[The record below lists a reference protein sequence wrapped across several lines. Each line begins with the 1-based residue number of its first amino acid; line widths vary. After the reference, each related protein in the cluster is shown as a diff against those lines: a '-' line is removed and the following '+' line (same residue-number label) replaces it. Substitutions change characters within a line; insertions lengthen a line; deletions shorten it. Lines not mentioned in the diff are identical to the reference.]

1 MPEVHIVDIDGEQWD
16 IKDSPLTEVVQKE
29 IAAKSTIYSASTEVI
44 YSQSWTQ
51 RVAHFGRVPKGKY
64 LLYFELEPG
73 IGFTGVMAVSNILQT
88 YINTGYGKTKNVT
101 GQIIEVT
108 NEVADFTYNFQY
120 AVSNSNGAF
129 FTPNL
134 IKL

>member
-1 MPEVHIVDIDGEQWD
+1 MAEVAKIDIDGVEWD
-16 IKDSPLTEVVQKE
+16 IRDDILTEVVQTE
-29 IAAKSTIYSASTEVI
+29 IAAKGTVYSASTEVI

-51 RVAHFGRVPKGKY
+51 RVAHFRRVPKGKY

-73 IGFTGVMAVSNILQT
+73 TGFSGVMAVSNILQI
-88 YINTGYGKTKNVT
+88 YIYTGYGKTKIVT